1 MKYFSSSFLSLS
13 LIHNPFLC
21 MNSHLSQQNWYSYQ
35 FTCLQVLEFLKTQED
50 TVGLLIKH
58 LGTSAI
64 MDLLQ
69 RLITGV
75 EGNDMR
81 KNVLTVIFFKFIPI
95 GC

>member
-1 MKYFSSSFLSLS
+1 
-13 LIHNPFLC
+13 
-21 MNSHLSQQNWYSYQ
+21 
-35 FTCLQVLEFLKTQED
+35 LQVLEFLKTQED
-50 TVGLLIKH
+50 TVGLLLQH

-81 KNVLTVIFFKFIPI
+81 KNVLSVSGLLFYLYIFCLVIKKGIFQ
-95 GC
+95 